1 MPRKLKGVVAHH
13 EKVIADTL
21 TMILRRSNMDATPA
35 YSGVSGL
42 ELVLST
48 NPDLA
53 ILCIVPAYDDD
64 LNGVYAAV
72 AIRSLVPGC
81 RILLCPGGSGGWVDE
96 PLKLAKARG
105 YEFELIFEPIQ
116 LQELMQMSREL
127 TGGDIDSIR
136 PTVVEE
142 PEERVQ
148 AAAQAVASDVQHDSS
163 AGRWS
168 AIRKFV
174 NKLTRFE

>member
-1 MPRKLKGVVAHH
+1 
-13 EKVIADTL
+13 
-21 TMILRRSNMDATPA
+21 MDATPA

-42 ELVLST
+42 ELALST

-53 ILCIVPAYDDD
+53 ILCIVPAYDGD

-72 AIRSLVPGC
+72 AIRSRVPGC

-105 YEFELIFEPIQ
+105 YEFELIFEPTQ
-116 LQELMQMSREL
+116 LQDLLQVSREL
-127 TGGDIDSIR
+127 TSGDIDSIR
-136 PTVVEE
+136 STVVNE

-148 AAAQAVASDVQHDSS
+148 AAGKADASDVQHDSS
-163 AGRWS
+163 ADRWS

-174 NKLTRFE
+174 NKLTPFE

>member
-1 MPRKLKGVVAHH
+1 
-13 EKVIADTL
+13 
-21 TMILRRSNMDATPA
+21 MDATPA

-72 AIRSLVPGC
+72 AVRSLVPGC

-116 LQELMQMSREL
+116 LEELLQVCREM

-136 PTVVEE
+136 STIVEE

-148 AAAQAVASDVQHDSS
+148 STGQADASDVQHDSS
-163 AGRWS
+163 ADRRS
-168 AIRKFV
+168 AIKKFV
-174 NKLTRFE
+174 NKLTRFW